1 MHTSGLLSRVFT
13 SDKAAIAALAL
24 LLCAACR
31 NHDAEYDNST
41 NTVIDNEAPYHGI
54 DISSHQRH
62 IDWKLVAADKNIH
75 FIYIKATEGATY
87 QSPHYAYNVTMAH
100 QAGVPVGSYHYLK
113 TTSSINEQ
121 FHNFTRTAVLTSQD
135 LIPMIDVETRG
146 SWSRQQLNDSVAL
159 LARLLEEHY
168 GHQPMIY
175 STMEFYNENLAPRF
189 NKFPL
194 YIARYSGREPKINWE
209 GRATLW
215 QFSESGIIPG
225 IDAYVDLARFVGGRD
240 MTSILL
246 K

>member
-1 MHTSGLLSRVFT
+1 MHTPAFISNVFNW
-13 SDKAAIAALAL
+13 KQAAIVAAVLLA
-24 LLCAACR
+24 CASCR
-31 NHDAEYDNST
+31 NHDAEYDTST
-41 NTVIDNEAPYHGI
+41 NTVIDADAPYHGI

-135 LIPMIDVETRG
+135 LIPMIDVESRG

-168 GHQPMIY
+168 GRTPMIY

-194 YIARYSGREPKINWE
+194 YIARYSSQQPSINWE
-209 GRATLW
+209 GKVTLW
-215 QFSESGIIPG
+215 QFSDEGIIPG
-225 IDAYVDLARFVGGRD
+225 IDAYVDLSRFVDGHD
-240 MTSILL
+240 MSSILL
-246 K
+246 N